1 MTNNYVRLSDNFF
14 SPSDNFVALYLET
27 HLFFGRIMK
36 EHSLFLMAGFQPPN
50 GSLAKKA
57 DWYRS
62 EFESLLWQVVSIS
75 DGMVSK
81 DILESG
87 EIVTDFTLK
96 AERSTSRLTG
106 ISIETCITQAEKR
119 LQAGCMTCENER
131 MNQKVQ
137 KLNERAICLIG
148 GLIDFKEEILKDVTT
163 CQIFTANYPLLIKHI
178 IREAKLYHT
187 IITQLNEQGCITSES
202 LCSMESFWNQIM
214 MEHALFIRGLL
225 DPSEEELIKT
235 ADEFAQDYRALLN
248 EARRKDCE
256 TMDALTRKTLE
267 ETIRYRDFKA
277 AGTMGITECK
287 IASIILPL
295 LADHVLREANH
306 YLRILE
312 QGRSNKYRSK
322 NTGCY
327 Y

>member
-1 MTNNYVRLSDNFF
+1 MLSR
-14 SPSDNFVALYLET
+14 SEYIRQSLET

-131 MNQKVQ
+131 MKVVSS
-137 KLNERAICLIG
+137 KL
-148 GLIDFKEEILKDVTT
+148 
-163 CQIFTANYPLLIKHI
+163 
-178 IREAKLYHT
+178 
-187 IITQLNEQGCITSES
+187 
-202 LCSMESFWNQIM
+202 
-214 MEHALFIRGLL
+214 
-225 DPSEEELIKT
+225 
-235 ADEFAQDYRALLN
+235 
-248 EARRKDCE
+248 
-256 TMDALTRKTLE
+256 
-267 ETIRYRDFKA
+267 
-277 AGTMGITECK
+277 
-287 IASIILPL
+287 
-295 LADHVLREANH
+295 
-306 YLRILE
+306 
-312 QGRSNKYRSK
+312 
-322 NTGCY
+322 
-327 Y
+327 